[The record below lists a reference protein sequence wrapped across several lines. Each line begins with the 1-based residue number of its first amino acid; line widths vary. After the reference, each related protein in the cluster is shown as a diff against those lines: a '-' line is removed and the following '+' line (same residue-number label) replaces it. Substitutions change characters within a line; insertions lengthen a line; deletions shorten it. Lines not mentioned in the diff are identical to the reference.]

1 MRSRLLSTPANVS
14 GRMILRYL
22 GLVIEF
28 VNCSLKIRF
37 RNEFW
42 LDLVGYNLTLKT

>member
-28 VNCSLKIRF
+28 VNCSVKIRF
-37 RNEFW
+37 RNEVFDWTW
-42 LDLVGYNLTLKT
+42 LGVI